1 MPSTTLFDLP
11 RDFNPPLQQIKCKT
25 KLDQSRLNDSR
36 SPALVVGYFY
46 ILKSPFDFIY
56 ISPCSFYCLVGV
68 SDMSNYYNTKSNS
81 ALSKFCF
88 TDTSLICAL
97 E

>member
-11 RDFNPPLQQIKCKT
+11 EISTHHFNKSNAKPNSINRDSTIHAPQ
-25 KLDQSRLNDSR
+25 RLLSAIFIYLSLR
-36 SPALVVGYFY
+36 LTSSILALV
-46 ILKSPFDFIY
+46 L
-56 ISPCSFYCLVGV
+56 YCLVGV
-68 SDMSNYYNTKSNS
+68 SDMSNYYNTQSNS

>member
-36 SPALVVGYFY
+36 SPALVVGYLIY
-46 ILKSPFDFIY
+46 LSLRLTSSILALVLY
-56 ISPCSFYCLVGV
+56 RLVGV
-68 SDMSNYYNTKSNS
+68 SDMSNYYNTQSNS

-88 TDTSLICAL
+88 TDASLICAL